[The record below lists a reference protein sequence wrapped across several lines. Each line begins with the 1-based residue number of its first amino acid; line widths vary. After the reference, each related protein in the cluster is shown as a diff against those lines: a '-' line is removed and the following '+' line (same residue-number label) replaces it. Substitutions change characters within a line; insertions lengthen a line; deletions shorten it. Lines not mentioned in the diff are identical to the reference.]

1 MLYVNW
7 TPESHANPTPVLSL
21 FAMYCSKMKYIKLL
35 CFCILLPLP
44 NDNECSFHLCPLT
57 VL

>member
-1 MLYVNW
+1 MLIGLQRAMQTQLLYY
-7 TPESHANPTPVLSL
+7 

>member
-1 MLYVNW
+1 MLIGLQRAMQTQLLYY
-7 TPESHANPTPVLSL
+7 L
-21 FAMYCSKMKYIKLL
+21 FLQCIAPKMKYIKLL